1 LISAPAGQTPTDDL
15 TQSHYTGAASE
26 QLAAA
31 FFLRNGCQIFW
42 PGAQQGATD
51 FVADVNNRLLRV
63 QVKTGYWNGVRGHRY
78 LQAVVTSRSG
88 GKRVHPSTKYDL
100 LVIVHEENLWI
111 IPATEVNTSGLSL
124 EGARHTTRW
133 AKYKRHISDGL

>member
-1 LISAPAGQTPTDDL
+1 M

-63 QVKTGYWNGVRGHRY
+63 QVKTGYWAQVGPHRY
-78 LQAVVTSRSG
+78 LKAKVLCRSE

-100 LVIVHEENLWI
+100 LVVVNGENLWI
-111 IPATEVNTSGLSL
+111 IPATELGTSGLSL

-133 AKYKRHISDGL
+133 AKYKRHLSDGL